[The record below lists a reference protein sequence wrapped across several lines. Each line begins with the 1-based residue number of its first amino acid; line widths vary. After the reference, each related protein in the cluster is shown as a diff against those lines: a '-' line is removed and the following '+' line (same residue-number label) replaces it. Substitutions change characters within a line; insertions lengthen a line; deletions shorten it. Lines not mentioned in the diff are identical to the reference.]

1 MDDGIT
7 WHIYDILSEN
17 MAAKTYRVHDINFMR
32 KINVYLLSE

>member
-1 MDDGIT
+1 MIDWIT

-17 MAAKTYRVHDINFMR
+17 MAAKIYRVHDLNFVR